1 MDSAVS
7 CAGLTKRYGSVVAL
21 DQLTLDAPT
30 GSIFGLLGPN
40 GAGKSTLIR
49 LLTGQAAPTAGS
61 AQVLGLDVTSAGMA
75 LSKRISVLDQGHTT
89 MAGCAGVNCCRSWAN
104 YSACVE

>member
-49 LLTGQAAPTAGS
+49 LLTGQAAPTAAARRCS
-61 AQVLGLDVTSAGMA
+61 ASM
-75 LSKRISVLDQGHTT
+75 
-89 MAGCAGVNCCRSWAN
+89 
-104 YSACVE
+104 